1 MGDMDPDSVSLE
13 FGIDIQAAVAER
25 LAQKNKKTV
34 QLNDLLKDTKFTK
47 SEIRTMYRGFK
58 QVSLLRLFN
67 LHISF
72 SLLTRMYSRYL
83 LRFFD

>member
-1 MGDMDPDSVSLE
+1 MDPESVSLD

-58 QVSLLRLFN
+58 QVSK
-67 LHISF
+67 S
-72 SLLTRMYSRYL
+72 SLTYAMYQQPGQLQYYAVL
-83 LRFFD
+83 YFKLGT

>member
-58 QVSLLRLFN
+58 QVSP
-67 LHISF
+67 
-72 SLLTRMYSRYL
+72 SLLQSTHFRFSSHYL
-83 LRFFD
+83 ECILAYVL